1 MTTTA
6 SDEGPFP
13 SSAIETNQ
21 AGRLTEQQRS
31 NWRSRSRGVRKTEL
45 SFAAIVVIIGALVA
59 FSSGPAKDAT
69 LKPIVGIVCFVIA
82 ALLIVR
88 ALTGGDSI
96 TNDVRDGTVV
106 SVDGA
111 ITKRVTT
118 TSAGS
123 SSTER
128 YYLDVAGKRLQ
139 TGSAGFHAAPD
150 AGYVRVFY
158 LPRSKRVVN
167 LQRLPGPVIPE
178 LDAASVRSMM
188 QTMAAG
194 AHHHDEVSMAETRAQ
209 MQAIGDQFKAQVLG
223 STTPPPGDQQDRR
236 PLAEAIVGSWSNG
249 FISVVFSAD
258 GTLSG
263 SLPNGHQ
270 VNGHW
275 SVDPQG
281 QLRSDA
287 FGKDETAPAWVA
299 GSTLTIAAGGNAIAL
314 QRQS

>member
-1 MTTTA
+1 MTISA

-13 SSAIETNQ
+13 QSAIETNQ
-21 AGRLTEQQRS
+21 AGRLTDQQRT

-45 SFAAIVVIIGALVA
+45 GLAAILVIIGALVA
-59 FSSGPAKDAT
+59 FSAGPAKDAT

-96 TNDVRDGTVV
+96 TNDVRAGTVV

-111 ITKRVTT
+111 ITKRLVNNST
-118 TSAGS
+118 AR
-123 SSTER
+123 SSTET
-128 YYLDVAGKRLQ
+128 YYLDVAGKRFQ
-139 TGSAGFHAAPD
+139 TGSSSFHAAPD
-150 AGYVRVFY
+150 AGYVRIFY

-167 LQRLPGPVIPE
+167 LLRLPDPVIPE
-178 LDAASVRSMM
+178 LNAASARSMM
-188 QTMAAG
+188 QNLAAG
-194 AHHHDEVSMAETRAQ
+194 THKHDEVSVAESRAQ
-209 MQAIGDQFKAQVLG
+209 MQAMGEQLKAQVFG
-223 STTPPPGDQQDRR
+223 STTPPPSDQQDQR

-249 FISVVFSAD
+249 FISVVFGAD
-258 GTLSG
+258 GTVSG
-263 SLPNGHQ
+263 SMPNGRQ
-270 VNGHW
+270 MNGHW

-287 FGKDETAPAWVA
+287 FGKDEAAPAWVA
-299 GSTLTIAAGGNAIAL
+299 GTTLTISAGGRAITF

>member
-1 MTTTA
+1 MTTSA

-13 SSAIETNQ
+13 QSAIETNQ
-21 AGRLTEQQRS
+21 AGRLTDQQRT

-45 SFAAIVVIIGALVA
+45 GLAAILVIIGALVA
-59 FSSGPAKDAT
+59 FSAGPPKDAT

-96 TNDVRDGTVV
+96 TNDVRAGKVA

-111 ITKRVTT
+111 IIKRVLHSET
-118 TSAGS
+118 GRS
-123 SSTER
+123 SSET
-128 YYLDVAGKRLQ
+128 YFLDVAGMHFQ

-150 AGYVRVFY
+150 AGYVRIFY

-167 LQRLPGPVIPE
+167 LQRLPDPVIPD
-178 LDAASVRSMM
+178 LTAASAQSIM
-188 QTMAAG
+188 QNLVAAT
-194 AHHHDEVSMAETRAQ
+194 HKHDEVSLAETRAQ
-209 MQAIGDQFKAQVLG
+209 MAAMGAQMKAQMQG
-223 STTPPPGDQQDRR
+223 STTPPPADQQDAR

-249 FISVVFSAD
+249 FISVVFGAD
-258 GTLSG
+258 GTVSG
-263 SLPNGHQ
+263 SMPNGHQ
-270 VNGHW
+270 MSGRW
-275 SVDPQG
+275 SVDAQG

-299 GSTLTIAAGGNAIAL
+299 GTTLTISAQGRAMAF
-314 QRQS
+314 QRQN